1 VFGRIGCSTEQQQQQ
16 QQQQQQPIYHLQMH
30 LHSALCSTLSLFVL
44 LLVLL
49 QIGTAQGVAQMLCQF
64 AKGVAGVAGDML
76 DCQVCV
82 LLAGTFITLSCKVMF
97 AALGTVN
104 AVAGVGATVAWFMA
118 TRFLD
123 RMAKGLRDAPA
134 KAVTNDLAKR
144 SGDAPDAAYGE
155 QSIASAFLLTTAAQ
169 HST

>member
-1 VFGRIGCSTEQQQQQ
+1 MTTVASTH
-16 QQQQQQPIYHLQMH
+16 PCI
-30 LHSALCSTLSLFVL
+30 L
-44 LLVLL
+44 LPCYLL

-64 AKGVAGVAGDML
+64 AKGVAGVAGDIM

-82 LLAGTFITLSCKVMF
+82 LLAGTFITLACKMMF

-104 AVAGVGATVAWFMA
+104 AVAGVGATVAWFMT

-155 QSIASAFLLTTAAQ
+155 CMACTAG
-169 HST
+169 

>member
-1 VFGRIGCSTEQQQQQ
+1 
-16 QQQQQQPIYHLQMH
+16 L
-30 LHSALCSTLSLFVL
+30 LLCSILHFL
-44 LLVLL
+44 LLLL
-49 QIGTAQGVAQMLCQF
+49 QIGAAQGVAQMLCQF
-64 AKGVAGVAGDML
+64 SKGVAGVAGDIM

-82 LLAGTFITLSCKVMF
+82 LLAGTFVTLACKAMF

-104 AVAGVGATVAWFMA
+104 AVAGVGATVVWFMA

-134 KAVTNDLAKR
+134 KAITNDLAKR

-155 QSIASAFLLTTAAQ
+155 LSCKKVSYEL
-169 HST
+169 SCKKS